1 MGGLGER
8 LGRSEF
14 IDQAYTYTAQTLLDR
29 MDIEDDISLWSLR
42 SRVQTLLDRMDIEDD
57 ISLWS

>member
-29 MDIEDDISLWSLR
+29 IDIDDISLWSPRSRVQTLLHRMAIEDDISLWS
-42 SRVQTLLDRMDIEDD
+42 
-57 ISLWS
+57 

>member
-1 MGGLGER
+1 MGVLGER

-14 IDQAYTYTAQTLLDR
+14 IDHAYTYAAQTLLDR
-29 MDIEDDISLWSLR
+29 MDIEDDISLWNPR

-57 ISLWS
+57 ISLWN